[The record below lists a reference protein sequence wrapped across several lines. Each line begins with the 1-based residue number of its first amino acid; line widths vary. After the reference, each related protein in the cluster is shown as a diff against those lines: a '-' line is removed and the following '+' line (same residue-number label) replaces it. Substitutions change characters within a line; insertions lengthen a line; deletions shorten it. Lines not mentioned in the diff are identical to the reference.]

1 LKDGSRRTYWYHLA
15 SGKRL
20 RGQPG
25 SSDFISDYAAAEKLI
40 RDRHAG
46 TATGLI
52 RSYTLS
58 VEFDQKFPARAQS
71 AEYKRM
77 LTKAEG
83 EFGNMPIAALDDRRV
98 KRDFLVWREKIARG
112 SGNREADKRLS
123 AISVMLSWASDRGN
137 ITTNYLK
144 GFKAALSHRPF
155 GDHLAART
163 PR

>member
-52 RSYTLS
+52 RSYTL
-58 VEFDQKFPARAQS
+58 FDQKLAPSARA
-71 AEYKRM
+71 E
-77 LTKAEG
+77 
-83 EFGNMPIAALDDRRV
+83 RRV
-98 KRDFLVWREKIARG
+98 QAH
-112 SGNREADKRLS
+112 AD
-123 AISVMLSWASDRGN
+123 
-137 ITTNYLK
+137 
-144 GFKAALSHRPF
+144 
-155 GDHLAART
+155 
-163 PR
+163 